1 MISHC
6 RYMDAD
12 VCNDFYHIHISETT
26 VSEMAVSE
34 LLS

>member
-1 MISHC
+1 
-6 RYMDAD
+6 MDAD

-34 LLS
+34 LAVSELLS